1 MIKADV
7 ATAPIK
13 TIAILGAGQMGA
25 GIAQV
30 AAQAGLAVVLADS
43 ELALAERGKRAIEA
57 QLRRQLEKGRLTQA
71 ELIDTLARIR
81 ASAQL
86 VTTDAPDLVIEAV
99 SERLDLKCSLF
110 AKLDPILPEQTIFAS
125 NTSSVSIT
133 AMAAATKRPERVI
146 GMHFMNP
153 APVMKLVEIV
163 RGLQTSD
170 TTYDRVKQLAESLGK
185 TTVLAR
191 EAPGFIVNRILIPM
205 LNEAVFVLEEGL
217 ASRDDIDAA
226 MVLGTNQPLGP
237 LALADMIGLD
247 TVLAIAESMH
257 RELGDDK
264 YRPAP
269 LLRRYVAAGW
279 LGKKTKRG
287 FFEY

>member
-1 MIKADV
+1 MVSASVSANVTKV
-7 ATAPIK
+7 AI
-13 TIAILGAGQMGA
+13 IGAGQMGA

-30 AAQAGLAVVLADS
+30 AAVSGLSVVLVDAQ
-43 ELALAERGKRAIEA
+43 LALAERGKRGIEA
-57 QLRRQLEKGRLTQA
+57 ILRKQLEKGRIALVDVT
-71 ELIDTLARIR
+71 DTLARIR
-81 ASAQL
+81 PAAQL
-86 VTTDAPDLVIEAV
+86 LEDDALDLVIEAAP
-99 SERLDLKCSLF
+99 ERLELKCALF
-110 AKLDPILPEQTIFAS
+110 SKLDGVLPAHTIFAS

-133 AMAAATKRPERVI
+133 AMAAATKRPDRVI

-170 TTYDRVKQLAESLGK
+170 DTYATVKQLAERLGK
-185 TTVLAR
+185 STVLSR

-217 ASRDDIDAA
+217 ASREDIDAA

-237 LALADMIGLD
+237 LALADLIGLD

-279 LGKKTKRG
+279 LGKKTRHG
-287 FFEY
+287 FYQY

>member
-1 MIKADV
+1 
-7 ATAPIK
+7 
-13 TIAILGAGQMGA
+13 MGA

-30 AAQAGLAVVLADS
+30 AAQAGLSVILVDS
-43 ELALAERGKRAIEA
+43 QRELAERGKRGIEA
-57 QLRRQLEKGRLTQA
+57 QLRRQLEKGRVTQA
-71 ELIDTLARIR
+71 ELTDTLARIR
-81 ASAQL
+81 ASTEVVAG
-86 VTTDAPDLVIEAV
+86 DAPDLVLEAV
-99 SERLDLKCSLF
+99 TERLELKCALF
-110 AKLDPILPEQTIFAS
+110 IKLDQAMPEQTIFAS

-153 APVMKLVEIV
+153 APVMKLVEVV

-170 TTYDRVKQLAESLGK
+170 ATYERIKQLAERLGK

-205 LNEAVFVLEEGL
+205 LNEAIFVLEENL
-217 ASRDDIDAA
+217 ASREDIDAA

-247 TVLAIAESMH
+247 TVLAIAEVLH

-279 LGKKTKRG
+279 LGKKTRRG

>member
-1 MIKADV
+1 MKQ
-7 ATAPIK
+7 
-13 TIAILGAGQMGA
+13 IAIIGAGQMGA

-30 AAQAGLAVVLADS
+30 VAQAGISVILADAQL
-43 ELALAERGKRAIEA
+43 ELAERGKRSIEA
-57 QLRRQLEKGRLTQA
+57 QLRRQLEKGRLTQQA
-71 ELIDTLARIR
+71 LTDTLLLIHPRTEVV
-81 ASAQL
+81 AS
-86 VTTDAPDLVIEAV
+86 DAPDLVIEAV
-99 SERLDLKCSLF
+99 TERLELKCALF
-110 AKLDPILPEQTIFAS
+110 VKLDQVMPEQTIFAS

-133 AMAAATKRPERVI
+133 AMAAATRRPERVI

-153 APVMKLVEIV
+153 APVMKLVEVV

-170 TTYDRVKQLAESLGK
+170 ATYERIKQLAERLGK

-205 LNEAVFVLEEGL
+205 LNEAIFVLEENL
-217 ASRDDIDAA
+217 ASREDIDAA

-247 TVLAIAESMH
+247 TVLAIAEVLH
-257 RELGDDK
+257 RDLGDDK

-279 LGKKTKRG
+279 LGKKTRRG

>member
-1 MIKADV
+1 MDTAFVTKV
-7 ATAPIK
+7 AI
-13 TIAILGAGQMGA
+13 IGAGQMGS

-30 AAQAGLAVVLADS
+30 AAVSGLSVVLVDA
-43 ELALAERGKRAIEA
+43 ELGLAERGKRGIEA
-57 QLRRQLEKGRLTQA
+57 ILRKQLEKGRITQVD
-71 ELIDTLARIR
+71 LNDTLARIR
-81 ASAQL
+81 PTAKL
-86 VTTDAPDLVIEAV
+86 VEGDALDLVIEAAP
-99 SERLDLKCSLF
+99 ERLELKCGLF
-110 AKLDPILPEQTIFAS
+110 SMLDKVLPAETIFAS

-133 AMAAATKRPERVI
+133 AMAAATERPDRVI

-153 APVMKLVEIV
+153 APVMKLVELV

-170 TTYDRVKQLAESLGK
+170 TTYQTVKQLAERLGK
-185 TTVLAR
+185 STVLSR

-205 LNEAVFVLEEGL
+205 INEAVFVFEEGL

-237 LALADMIGLD
+237 LALADLIGLD
-247 TVLAIAESMH
+247 TVLAISESLH

-279 LGKKTKRG
+279 TGRKAGRG
-287 FFEY
+287 FFHYEG

>member
-279 LGKKTKRG
+279 LGKKTRRG

>member
-1 MIKADV
+1 MVSANVTKV
-7 ATAPIK
+7 AI
-13 TIAILGAGQMGA
+13 IGAGQMGA

-30 AAQAGLAVVLADS
+30 AAVSGLSVVLVDAQ
-43 ELALAERGKRAIEA
+43 LGLAERGKRGIEA
-57 QLRRQLEKGRLTQA
+57 LLRKQLEKGRITLVDVT
-71 ELIDTLARIR
+71 DTLARIR
-81 ASAQL
+81 PAAQL
-86 VTTDAPDLVIEAV
+86 LESDALDLVIEAAP
-99 SERLDLKCSLF
+99 ERLELKCALF
-110 AKLDPILPEQTIFAS
+110 SKLDGVLPAHTIFAS

-170 TTYDRVKQLAESLGK
+170 DTYESVKQLAERLGK
-185 TTVLAR
+185 STVLSR

-217 ASRDDIDAA
+217 ASREDIDAA

-237 LALADMIGLD
+237 LALADLIGLD

-279 LGKKTKRG
+279 LGKKTRHG
-287 FFEY
+287 FYEY

>member
-1 MIKADV
+1 MVTANVTKV
-7 ATAPIK
+7 AVI
-13 TIAILGAGQMGA
+13 GAGQMGA

-30 AAQAGLAVVLADS
+30 AAVSGLSVVLVDA
-43 ELALAERGKRAIEA
+43 ELALAERGKRGIEA
-57 QLRRQLEKGRLTQA
+57 LLRKQLEKGRITLVDVT
-71 ELIDTLARIR
+71 DTLGRIR
-81 ASAQL
+81 TAAQL
-86 VTTDAPDLVIEAV
+86 LENDELDLVVEAAP
-99 SERLDLKCSLF
+99 ERLELKCDLF
-110 AKLDPILPEQTIFAS
+110 SKLDKLLPAHTIFAS

-133 AMAAATKRPERVI
+133 AMAAATTRPDRVI

-170 TTYDRVKQLAESLGK
+170 ATYESVKQLAERLGK
-185 TTVLAR
+185 NTVLSR

-217 ASRDDIDAA
+217 ASRDDIDSA

-237 LALADMIGLD
+237 LALADLIGLD
-247 TVLAIAESMH
+247 TVLAIAESLH

-279 LGKKTKRG
+279 LGKKTRRG
-287 FFEY
+287 FYEY

>member
-1 MIKADV
+1 
-7 ATAPIK
+7 
-13 TIAILGAGQMGA
+13 MGA

-30 AAQAGLAVVLADS
+30 VAQAGISVILADAQL
-43 ELALAERGKRAIEA
+43 ELAERGKRSIEV
-57 QLRRQLEKGRLTQA
+57 QLRRQLEKGRLTQQA
-71 ELIDTLARIR
+71 LADTLLLIQPRTEVVA
-81 ASAQL
+81 A
-86 VTTDAPDLVIEAV
+86 DAPDLVVEAV
-99 SERLDLKCSLF
+99 TERLELKCALF
-110 AKLDPILPEQTIFAS
+110 VKLDHVMPEQTIFAS

-153 APVMKLVEIV
+153 APVMKLIEVV

-170 TTYDRVKQLAESLGK
+170 ATYERIKQLAERLGK

-205 LNEAVFVLEEGL
+205 LNEAIFVLEENL
-217 ASRDDIDAA
+217 ASREDIDAA

-247 TVLAIAESMH
+247 TVLAIAEVLH

>member
-1 MIKADV
+1 
-7 ATAPIK
+7 
-13 TIAILGAGQMGA
+13 
-25 GIAQV
+25 
-30 AAQAGLAVVLADS
+30 
-43 ELALAERGKRAIEA
+43 
-57 QLRRQLEKGRLTQA
+57 
-71 ELIDTLARIR
+71 
-81 ASAQL
+81 
-86 VTTDAPDLVIEAV
+86 
-99 SERLDLKCSLF
+99 
-110 AKLDPILPEQTIFAS
+110 
-125 NTSSVSIT
+125 
-133 AMAAATKRPERVI
+133 
-146 GMHFMNP
+146 
-153 APVMKLVEIV
+153 MKLIEIV

-170 TTYDRVKQLAESLGK
+170 STYERIKQLAERLGK

-217 ASRDDIDAA
+217 ASREDIDAA

-247 TVLAIAESMH
+247 TVLAIAEVLH

-264 YRPAP
+264 YRPSP

>member
-1 MIKADV
+1 MK
-7 ATAPIK
+7 K
-13 TIAILGAGQMGA
+13 IAILGAGQMGA

-30 AAQAGLAVVLADS
+30 AAQAGLSVVLADS
-43 ELALAERGKRAIEA
+43 QLELAERGKRTIEA

-71 ELIDTLARIR
+71 ELTDTLARIR
-81 ASAQL
+81 ASTEVVAS
-86 VTTDAPDLVIEAV
+86 DAPDLVIEAV
-99 SERLDLKCSLF
+99 TERLELKSALF
-110 AKLDPILPEQTIFAS
+110 VKLDQVMPEQTIFAS

-170 TTYDRVKQLAESLGK
+170 TTYERIKQLAERLGK

-217 ASRDDIDAA
+217 ASREDIDAA

-247 TVLAIAESMH
+247 TVLAIAEVLH

-279 LGKKTKRG
+279 LGKKTRRG

>member
-1 MIKADV
+1 MVTAFVTKV
-7 ATAPIK
+7 AI
-13 TIAILGAGQMGA
+13 IGAGQMGA

-30 AAQAGLAVVLADS
+30 AAVSGLSVTLVDA
-43 ELALAERGKRAIEA
+43 ELAFAERGKRGIEA
-57 QLRRQLEKGRLTQA
+57 LLRKQLEKGRITLADLT
-71 ELIDTLARIR
+71 DTLARIR
-81 ASAQL
+81 PAAQL
-86 VTTDAPDLVIEAV
+86 IESDAPDLIIEAAP
-99 SERLDLKCSLF
+99 ERLDLKCALF
-110 AKLDPILPEQTIFAS
+110 SKLDGVLPDHTIFAS

-133 AMAAATKRPERVI
+133 AMAAATKRPDRVI

-170 TTYDRVKQLAESLGK
+170 DTYDSVKQLAERLGK
-185 TTVLAR
+185 NTVLSR

-205 LNEAVFVLEEGL
+205 INEAVFVLEEGL
-217 ASRDDIDAA
+217 ASRDDIDSA

-237 LALADMIGLD
+237 LALADLIGLD
-247 TVLAIAESMH
+247 TVLAIAESLH

-279 LGKKTKRG
+279 LGKKTRRG
-287 FFEY
+287 FYQY